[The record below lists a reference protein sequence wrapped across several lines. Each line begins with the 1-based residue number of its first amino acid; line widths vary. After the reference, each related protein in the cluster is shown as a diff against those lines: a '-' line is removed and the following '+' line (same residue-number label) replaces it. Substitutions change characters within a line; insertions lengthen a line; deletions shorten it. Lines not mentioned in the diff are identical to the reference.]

1 MAVSPSYRT
10 FVMEQLTVVGRV
22 TARAMFG
29 GVGLYHEGVFFG
41 LMADDT
47 LYLKVD
53 DLTRGDYERAGMR
66 PFRPYGEDGPAM
78 NYCELPAEIL
88 EDRGE
93 LRIWVERAVEA
104 ARRKRGAKRKS

>member
-1 MAVSPSYRT
+1 MAVSASYRT
-10 FVMEQLTVVGRV
+10 FVMEQLQAVGRV

-29 GVGLYHEGVFFG
+29 GVGLYRDGVFFG
-41 LMADDT
+41 LMDDDT

-66 PFRPYGEDGPAM
+66 PFRPYGDGGPAM

-88 EDRGE
+88 EDRTE
-93 LRIWVERAVEA
+93 LRVWVARALEA
-104 ARRKRGAKRKS
+104 ARRKRGAKRKR

>member
-1 MAVSPSYRT
+1 MAVSPGYRA
-10 FVMEQLTVVGRV
+10 FVVEQLQVIGRV

-41 LMADDT
+41 LIADDT

-66 PFRPYGEDGPAM
+66 PFRPYGEGAPSM
-78 NYCELPAEIL
+78 SYCELPADVL
-88 EDRGE
+88 ENREE
-93 LRIWVERAVEA
+93 LRAWVERALGA
-104 ARRKRGAKRKS
+104 AR